1 MKKIT
6 LLFFIATLS
15 SLSALAQYNFAP
27 ITGPTNVVNG
37 ASPTLNLNDAGNGTA
52 VTAGVYLDFSI
63 TVDWADDGTGTAW
76 SSEADITV
84 TTAAG
89 SVLIDPATSGSAGD
103 GIATTLTFTGSMAGT
118 YDPSVD
124 GTFDIIPNQSW
135 AGSSADWSNIVV
147 TINPAPACPDP
158 TALVVDNFVGPN
170 FADISWV
177 AAAGATGYNWEV
189 QPQGTPQGT
198 IGEIDLGTTAA
209 ITDTAT
215 NLVDGTS
222 YTLYVQS
229 DCGGP
234 LGNWVSTDFSFN
246 LPPANDECV
255 NAIALTVNTDYSCG
269 TVTAGT
275 TVGATASAQADDVTG
290 TPNTDVWYSF
300 VATGTDHR
308 VTLTNVVNQGGGT
321 STSTDMGMGV
331 YDATGGCGALAFFDD
346 SDPDTLD
353 LTGLTPATTYY
364 VRVFGWYGTIQ
375 YNNFDI
381 CVGTAPAPPANDNL
395 CNAISLTI
403 DVTGIAGSY
412 TNDSATEETSEPAGT
427 CFNGGAQGTV
437 WFSFVA
443 PASGE
448 VQVSTDIG
456 GTLTD
461 SEIAIYDA
469 TGVTCADL
477 STLPAELTCDQDSG
491 VVVGAGYM
499 NVLDLTVANT
509 NAVTPGVTYYV
520 QVSGY
525 NNAKGTFGIQVFDQI
540 TLSVSD
546 LALTEEFKA
555 YPNPVIDELTVSA
568 KSEIKQLSIVNM
580 LGQTVRTVAPKN
592 RSYKLDFSDL
602 TSGIYFVK
610 AKVNSTE
617 GTFRIVKK

>member
-15 SLSALAQYNFAP
+15 SLGAFAQYNFTP
-27 ITGPTNVVNG
+27 IAGPTNVVNG
-37 ASPTLNLNDAGNGTA
+37 ASPTFNLNDAGNSTA
-52 VTAGVYLDFSI
+52 VTAGVYLDFVI

-103 GIATTLTFTGSMAGT
+103 GNATTLTFTGSMAGN

-124 GTFDIIPNQSW
+124 GSFDIIPNQSW
-135 AGSSADWSNIVV
+135 AGSSADWSNIAV
-147 TINPAPACPDP
+147 TINLAPACPDP
-158 TALVVDNFVGPN
+158 TALIVNNNIAPN
-170 FADISWV
+170 FADISWT
-177 AAAGATGYNWEV
+177 AAAGATGYNWEI
-189 QPQGTPQGT
+189 QPQGTAQGT
-198 IGEIDLGTTAA
+198 AGEIDFGTIAA
-209 ITDTAT
+209 LIDTAT
-215 NLVDGTS
+215 NLVNGTD

-229 DCGGP
+229 NCGGP
-234 LGNWVSTDFSFN
+234 LGNWISTDFSFN

-255 NAIALTVNTDYSCG
+255 NAVGLSVNTDYSCG

-275 TVGATASAQADDVTG
+275 TTGATASAQADDVTG

-308 VTLTNVVNQGGGT
+308 VSLTNVVNQGGGT

-331 YDATGGCGALAFFDD
+331 YDATGGCASLVFFDD

-353 LTGLTPATTYY
+353 LTGLTPAITYY

-375 YNNFDI
+375 YNNFLI
-381 CVGTAPAPPANDNL
+381 CIGTPPAPPANDNL
-395 CNAISLTI
+395 CNAIPLTI
-403 DVTGIAGSY
+403 DVTGVSGMY
-412 TNDSATEETSEPAGT
+412 TNDSATEEASDPAGT
-427 CFNGGAQGTV
+427 CFTGGPQSTV

-456 GTLTD
+456 GTMTD
-461 SEIAIYDA
+461 SEIAIYDS
-469 TGVTCADL
+469 TGVTCGDL

-525 NNAKGTFGIQVFDQI
+525 NNDRGTFGIQVFDQL
-540 TLSVSD
+540 TLGIEDVE
-546 LALTEEFKA
+546 LIEEFTIF
-555 YPNPVIDELTVSA
+555 PNPFTDKLTVSA
-568 KSEIKQLSIVNM
+568 KNEIKKLTIVNM
-580 LGQTVRTVAPKN
+580 LGQTVKTITPN
-592 RSYKLDFSDL
+592 NLEYQLDLSNL

-610 AKVNSTE
+610 ARVNNTE